1 MISSSRSLKN
11 SHPFHRQRPALRLL
25 YRPSAERAVDERV
38 GIAGIPIPYR
48 ILRAGGAFIGDFDQ
62 PLLGNLG

>member
-1 MISSSRSLKN
+1 MS
-11 SHPFHRQRPALRLL
+11 ALRLL

-38 GIAGIPIPYR
+38 GIARTPIPYR